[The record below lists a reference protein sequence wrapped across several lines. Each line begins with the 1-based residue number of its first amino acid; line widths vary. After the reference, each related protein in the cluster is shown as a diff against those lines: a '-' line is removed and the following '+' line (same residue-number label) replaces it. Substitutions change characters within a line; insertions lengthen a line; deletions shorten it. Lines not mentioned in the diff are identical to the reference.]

1 MTFHPVELA
10 PFLDPARVLIL
21 PNHITTRRDALVALA
36 EVTANGFSAKDRSGF
51 LSALFDRED
60 VATTAIGGGI
70 ALPHARL
77 PHLPACL
84 VTVGISHGGI
94 AFDARD
100 GQPVHLI
107 LLLAARM
114 QERVEHLRLMAT
126 LAERL
131 RRPGLMERVMAA
143 GDGPTVVATIAA
155 A

>member
-1 MTFHPVELA
+1 MTFHPVELV
-10 PFLDPARVLIL
+10 PFLDPARVLVL
-21 PNHITTRRDALVALA
+21 PNHVTARRDALVALA
-36 EVTANGFSAKDRSGF
+36 EITANGFSAKDRSGF

-84 VTVGISHGGI
+84 VTIGISHVGVNY
-94 AFDARD
+94 DARD

-131 RRPGLMERVMAA
+131 RRPGLVAQILAA
-143 GDGPTVVATIAA
+143 PDSQTVVGLLST
-155 A
+155 

>member
-10 PFLDPARVLIL
+10 PFLDPARVVFLSRD
-21 PNHITTRRDALVALA
+21 ITTRRDALVALA
-36 EVTANGFSAKDRSGF
+36 EITANGFSAKDRSGF

-84 VTVGISHGGI
+84 VTIGISQSGI
-94 AFDARD
+94 AYDARD

-107 LLLAARM
+107 LLLAARI

-131 RRPGLMERVMAA
+131 RRPGLIEQVLAASDGSAVVMTITAA
-143 GDGPTVVATIAA
+143 
-155 A
+155 

>member
-10 PFLDPARVLIL
+10 PFLDPARVIVL

-84 VTVGISHGGI
+84 VTVGLSAPGI
-94 AFDARD
+94 AYDARD

-131 RRPGLMERVMAA
+131 RRPGLVQQVLTAPDARA
-143 GDGPTVVATIAA
+143 VVQLLVA
-155 A
+155 

>member
-10 PFLDPARVLIL
+10 PFLDPARVLVL
-21 PNHITTRRDALVALA
+21 PTHIVNRRDALVALA
-36 EVTANGFSAKDRSGF
+36 EITANGFSAKDRSGF

-84 VTVGISHGGI
+84 VTIGISHGGI
-94 AFDARD
+94 AYDARD
-100 GQPVHLI
+100 GQPVHLV
-107 LLLAARM
+107 LLLAARI

-131 RRPGLMERVMAA
+131 RRPGLVQQILSAPDGAVVVQVLAA
-143 GDGPTVVATIAA
+143 S
-155 A
+155 